1 MKKILVGLISNFE
14 YIKEI
19 VLCFLFVL
27 LLMLLLN
34 FLQVESVRH
43 LRVLAKGPCLPHEM
57 RTKARVKPGEGS
69 RAEGSQSQEAS
80 FHSDRCS
87 NLLHSSG
94 RNIVP

>member
-1 MKKILVGLISNFE
+1 MGLISNFE
-14 YIKEI
+14 HIKEI
-19 VLCFLFVL
+19 VLCFLLVL

-34 FLQVESVRH
+34 FLQEESVRH
-43 LRVLAKGPCLPHEM
+43 LRALATGPCLPHEM
-57 RTKARVKPGEGS
+57 RTKAREKPGEGG

-94 RNIVP
+94 SNIIP